1 MISATALC
9 RTLIVAALAALLAFA
24 PAHAQQLVTIV
35 TTTVSWT
42 YEENIEDDG
51 ILLDETVS
59 AASGSAGISGGSG
72 ASRSRYSMMIV
83 ASNSARSP
91 STRSGTLPNGQ
102 CARSHYICCGRP
114 GPAPRKPNP

>member
-1 MISATALC
+1 MKRRPPRSTRTDTLFPYTTLFRSTALC

-51 ILLDETVS
+51 ILLDETDALLGDEGLGDGAL
-59 AASGSAGISGGSG
+59 AADPG
-72 ASRSRYSMMIV
+72 ATRRYAQI
-83 ASNSARSP
+83 
-91 STRSGTLPNGQ
+91 
-102 CARSHYICCGRP
+102 GR
-114 GPAPRKPNP
+114 AHV

>member
-51 ILLDETVS
+51 ILLDETDALLGDEGLGDGAL
-59 AASGSAGISGGSG
+59 AAAPGETRRYAPAATLATLGHARRSEEHTSELQSLMRSSYAGF
-72 ASRSRYSMMIV
+72 
-83 ASNSARSP
+83 
-91 STRSGTLPNGQ
+91 
-102 CARSHYICCGRP
+102 C
-114 GPAPRKPNP
+114 